1 MNEITNSV
9 GPFILSVDDDAA
21 VLYSRQM
28 ILQAAGYNV
37 LSASDGK
44 QALGFFA
51 AVLVDLVVLDY
62 AMPGM
67 NGGAVARFMKA
78 RRPLVP
84 IVLVSGLSIDDE
96 TATCVDCCFNK
107 GEGAPALLLKRIG
120 QLLALR
126 SSE

>member
-67 NGGAVARFMKA
+67 NGGAVARLMKA

-107 GEGAPALLLKRIG
+107 GEGALALLLKRIG

>member
-1 MNEITNSV
+1 MNQITNS
-9 GPFILSVDDDAA
+9 GCPFILSVDDDAA

-37 LSASDGK
+37 LSACDGK

-84 IVLVSGLSIDDE
+84 IVLVSGLSIDDK
-96 TATCVDCCFNK
+96 TAAGVDCCFRK
-107 GEGAPALLLKRIG
+107 GEGAPALLLERIG

-126 SSE
+126 SSG